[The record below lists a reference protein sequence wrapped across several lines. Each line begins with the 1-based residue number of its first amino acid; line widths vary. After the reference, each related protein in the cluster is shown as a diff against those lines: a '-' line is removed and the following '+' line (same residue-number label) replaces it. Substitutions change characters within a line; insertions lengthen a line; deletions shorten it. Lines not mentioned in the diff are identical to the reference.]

1 MLHLTF
7 YTNLFIPSRFL
18 GVTFGPFIF
27 IRPKGKDDN
36 GILQHELT
44 HVKQFWRN
52 PLFGLWYQ
60 FSKKDRLKYEAEA
73 YKVQLKC
80 YPDDRTNV
88 FAQLLVSNYNLGI
101 TLDEALAA
109 LK

>member
-18 GVTFGPFIF
+18 GVTFGPLIF

-36 GILQHELT
+36 GILPHELT
-44 HVKQFWRN
+44 HVKQFWHN
-52 PLFGLWYQ
+52 PFFGLWYQ

-73 YKVQLKC
+73 YKVQLK
-80 YPDDRTNV
+80 YYKDDRTTV
-88 FAQLLVSNYNLGI
+88 FAQLLVDNYNLGI
-101 TLDEALAA
+101 TLEEALAA